1 MDDDKILRTDDGPAN
16 NDPTGDDCFVFIVS
30 LDGIERIIRVRVD

>member
-1 MDDDKILRTDDGPAN
+1 MSRWKTTAVADGPAN

-30 LDGIERIIRVRVD
+30 LDGIERIVRVRVD